1 MKRLEGRVALVTGA
15 ASGIGRAT
23 SERLAGEGA
32 VVVVTDVQDDA
43 GEETAAALRADG
55 GDALF
60 VHLDVTDEE
69 GWRTAV
75 ERVLAERGRLDVL
88 VNNAGL
94 GDLAPIEET
103 TLADWERTIAIDQTG
118 VFLGLKACAEALKA
132 SGNGSVINISS
143 IFGTSGGFGTSPA
156 YHAAKGAVRTLTK
169 NVALRW
175 AGEGVRV
182 NSVHPG
188 FIRTPIIDQAKG
200 TDVWDAMTAMTPM
213 GRLGEPEEIAA
224 AVAYLA
230 SDDASF
236 VTGSE
241 LYVDGGYIAR

>member
-15 ASGIGRAT
+15 ASGIGRVTA
-23 SERLAGEGA
+23 ERLAGEGA
-32 VVVVTDVQDDA
+32 VAVVTDVQDEA
-43 GEETAAALRADG
+43 GEATAEAIRDDG
-55 GDALF
+55 GQAGFL
-60 VHLDVTDEE
+60 HLDVTDED
-69 GWRTAV
+69 GWKTVV
-75 ERVLAERGRLDVL
+75 ERVLADHGHLDIL

-103 TLADWERTIAIDQTG
+103 TLADWERTVAIDQTG
-118 VFLGLKACAEALKA
+118 VFLGMKSCGDALKA
-132 SGNGSVINISS
+132 SGHGSVINISS

-169 NVALRW
+169 NVALHW
-175 AGEGVRV
+175 ATEGVRV

-188 FIRTPIIDQAKG
+188 FIRTPILDQAKG
-200 TDVWDAMTAMTPM
+200 TEVWDAMTALTPM
-213 GRLGEPEEIAA
+213 GRLGEPAEIAA

-236 VTGSE
+236 VTGLE

>member
-1 MKRLEGRVALVTGA
+1 MRRLEGRVALVTGA

-23 SERLAGEGA
+23 AERLASEGA
-32 VVVVTDVQDDA
+32 AVVVTDVQDEV
-43 GEETAAALRADG
+43 GEKTAAALAAGG
-55 GDALF
+55 GDALY
-60 VHLDVTDEE
+60 VHLDVTDEA
-69 GWRTAV
+69 GWQAAV
-75 ERVLAERGRLDVL
+75 ERVLTERDRLDVL

-118 VFLGLKACAEALKA
+118 VFLGMKSCAEALKA
-132 SGNGSVINISS
+132 SGHGSVINISS

-169 NVALRW
+169 NTAVHW
-175 AGEGVRV
+175 ATEGVRV

-188 FIRTPIIDQAKG
+188 FIRTPILDQAKG
-200 TDVWDAMTAMTPM
+200 TEIWEAMTAMTPM

-236 VTGSE
+236 VTGLE
-241 LYVDGGYIAR
+241 LYVDGGFIAR

>member
-1 MKRLEGRVALVTGA
+1 MKRLDGRVALVTGA

-23 SERLAGEGA
+23 AERLASEGA
-32 VVVVTDVQDDA
+32 VAVVTDVQDEA
-43 GEETAAALRADG
+43 GEETASALG
-55 GDALF
+55 GDAFF
-60 VHLDVTDEE
+60 VHLDVTDEA
-69 GWRTAV
+69 GWQAAV
-75 ERVLAERGRLDVL
+75 ERVLAERDRLDVL

-103 TLADWERTIAIDQTG
+103 TLADWERTVAIDQTG
-118 VFLGLKACAEALKA
+118 VFLGMKSCADALKA
-132 SGNGSVINISS
+132 SGHGSVINISS

-169 NVALRW
+169 NIALHW
-175 AGEGVRV
+175 ATEGVRV

-188 FIRTPIIDQAKG
+188 FIRTPILDQAKG
-200 TDVWDAMTAMTPM
+200 TEVWDAMTAMTPM

-236 VTGSE
+236 VTGLE